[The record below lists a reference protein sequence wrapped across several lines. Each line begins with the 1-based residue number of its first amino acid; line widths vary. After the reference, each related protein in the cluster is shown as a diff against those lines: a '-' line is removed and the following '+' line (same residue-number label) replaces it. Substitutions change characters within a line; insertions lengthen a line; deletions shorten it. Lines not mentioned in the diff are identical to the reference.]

1 MNILP
6 IDKDVLKYL
15 KKRGLT
21 KKFEKQLKFLKVN
34 IRYPSLNVELLEP
47 KKHGV
52 YSFRVDRKYRAL
64 FIFRKKNL
72 IEILGLSKVKCW

>member
-1 MNILP
+1 MNVLP

-15 KKRGLT
+15 KKRGLV
-21 KKFEKQLKFLKVN
+21 KKFEKQLKFLKTN

-47 KKHGV
+47 RKHGI

-64 FIFRKKNL
+64 FIFRKKER
-72 IEILGLSKVKCW
+72 IEVLAVTDHYK